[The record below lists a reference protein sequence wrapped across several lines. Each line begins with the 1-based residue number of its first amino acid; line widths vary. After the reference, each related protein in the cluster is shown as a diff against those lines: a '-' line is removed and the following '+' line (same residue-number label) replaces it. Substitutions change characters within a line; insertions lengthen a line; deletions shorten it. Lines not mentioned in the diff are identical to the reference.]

1 MSDHGGDISRR
12 RFVASAARAGTA
24 AGAVVWFAPKLSS
37 VAFAADSS
45 GSPPPGGPE
54 PVEEGNIPE
63 QAGPPTG
70 IGGSLPFTGLDPK
83 PSLIAGGSAI
93 VGGTALVYGSRL
105 LRDPDDSPVRPAA
118 AAGAAS
124 PVEPSAE

>member
-1 MSDHGGDISRR
+1 MTDHGGDISRR
-12 RFVASAARAGTA
+12 RLVASAARAGTA

-37 VAFAADSS
+37 TAFAADST

-70 IGGSLPFTGLDPK
+70 PPTGVGGVLPFTGLDPK
-83 PSLIAGGSAI
+83 PSLIAGGAAI
-93 VGGTALVYGSRL
+93 VGGTALVYGSRV
-105 LRDPDDSPVRPAA
+105 LRDPDDLM
-118 AAGAAS
+118 
-124 PVEPSAE
+124 